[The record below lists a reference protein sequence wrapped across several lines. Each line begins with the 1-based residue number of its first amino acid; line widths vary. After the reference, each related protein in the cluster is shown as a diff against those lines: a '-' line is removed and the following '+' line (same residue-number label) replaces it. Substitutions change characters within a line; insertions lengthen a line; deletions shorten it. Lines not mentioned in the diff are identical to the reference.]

1 MLYKHTTLTNFLKIN
16 LQKFIQKMHSNFD
29 ILKIKKKKEKTK
41 IKQGKHFFRHL
52 KVSYVN
58 SQSVN
63 DLGE

>member
-1 MLYKHTTLTNFLKIN
+1 
-16 LQKFIQKMHSNFD
+16 MHSNFD